1 MKTTE
6 WKDTEIGRIPKDWEV
21 KPIGEIFTFKNGLN
35 KGKEFFGEGTPI
47 INYTDVYHKRS
58 LVAKDIKGKVTLSSD
73 EIKRFEVKKGDMF
86 FTRTSETPEEVGI
99 ASVLL
104 EDIPSCVFS
113 GFVLRA
119 RPIND
124 SLFPD
129 YCGYGFSTKQIRK
142 DIVNNCTFTTRALT
156 NGQVLSSIKIPLLP
170 ISEQQRIANALS
182 DIDMLIASLDKA
194 IEKKRLVKQGAM
206 QQLLT
211 GKKRLKGFTGEWKEI
226 CLGEIGKVTSAG
238 VDKTIKENEQPVRL
252 VNFLDVYHR
261 DYIRSRDLHHW
272 VTASDN
278 KVLSCDVKKG
288 DIFLTPSSEMPDD
301 IGRFAVA
308 IEDIPDACYSY
319 HVNRLRPA
327 IKLDLQYSAF
337 MLNTK
342 EYQDQIT
349 TLNEGSGKRYVIS
362 KSKFEKVK
370 IHIPMD
376 LREQNAIG
384 YVLTSITSEI
394 DSLIHER
401 EKYLRLKDG
410 MMQELLT
417 GKTRLI

>member
-21 KPIGEIFTFKNGLN
+21 KPLGEVMSFKNGLN
-35 KGKEFFGEGTPI
+35 SDAQSYGDGYPLISVLDALSDNVITSKTIKSRVKTSVSEFNAFS
-47 INYTDVYHKRS
+47 VKR
-58 LVAKDIKGKVTLSSD
+58 
-73 EIKRFEVKKGDMF
+73 GDLIF
-86 FTRTSETPEEVGI
+86 VRSSETLEDVGRSNVYLDDTPAVFGGFVI
-99 ASVLL
+99 RGRLKENIDPLYLRYLLSERGHRLRICSFGAGAQHYNISQEGLEKVLL
-104 EDIPSCVFS
+104 VVS
-113 GFVLRA
+113 
-119 RPIND
+119 INK
-124 SLFPD
+124 
-129 YCGYGFSTKQIRK
+129 T
-142 DIVNNCTFTTRALT
+142 
-156 NGQVLSSIKIPLLP
+156 
-170 ISEQQRIANALS
+170 EQQRIAKALS
-182 DIDMLIASLDKA
+182 DIDMLITSLDKA

-349 TLNEGSGKRYVIS
+349 TLSEGSGKRYVIS